1 MRSAGRGPGSQ
12 SDWDMDRTCW
22 RPPWWGGLGLRGG
35 RGLGRLWGGGL
46 LACRRG
52 RGGRGWGGQALLLP
66 HHASP
71 LHAGH
76 PPAQHLG
83 LLEPVLQ
90 LLLPELLL
98 DVEAEGHGALVLLAV
113 LGVVATQGDELFAD
127 GATAVGLALAALG
140 VLHHPLHLLAGR
152 QRAVGVAALA
162 GVHQRLDAALDA
174 QAAGVSWALRGSSL
188 LVVAL
193 IVEPQPE
200 LLHLVVVVFSVVAG
214 DTQVIILWKTQVQVN
229 TPMIQAIQRHLH
241 ILLGLKSP
249 ILEKAALAQPLKSE
263 TRPQLA
269 CSGPHTGPGACPQAS
284 TTSEPPLTYLEAL
297 SPPRQGPYLTHGAMP
312 ACLHVVLAL
321 VAGVDKA
328 VLALGVQ
335 LHQHAHGGPLGSSQ

>member
-1 MRSAGRGPGSQ
+1 MACCLALGHRASSLSPRQVGRHVGG
-12 SDWDMDRTCW
+12 RC
-22 RPPWWGGLGLRGG
+22 GLGLRGG
-35 RGLGRLWGGGL
+35 RGLGCLRRGGL

-52 RGGRGWGGQALLLP
+52 WGGRGRGGQALLLP

-113 LGVVATQGDELFAD
+113 LGVVAAQGDELFAD
-127 GATAVGLALAALG
+127 GAAAVGLALAALG

-174 QAAGVSWALRGSSL
+174 QAAGVSGALRGGGL

-193 IVEPQPE
+193 VIKPQPE

-214 DTQVIILWKTQVQVN
+214 DTQVIILGKTGAGQHSK
-229 TPMIQAIQRHLH
+229 IQAIQKHLH

-249 ILEKAALAQPLKSE
+249 ILEKASLAQPFKSD
-263 TRPQLA
+263 TRPHLA
-269 CSGPHTGPGACPQAS
+269 CSGPHTGPGVCPQAS
-284 TTSEPPLTYLEAL
+284 TTSEPPLRYLESP
-297 SPPRQGPYLTHGAMP
+297 SPPRQGTHLTHGAMP
-312 ACLHVVLAL
+312 ASLHVVLAL

-335 LHQHAHGGPLGSSQ
+335 LNQHAHGGPLGSSQ